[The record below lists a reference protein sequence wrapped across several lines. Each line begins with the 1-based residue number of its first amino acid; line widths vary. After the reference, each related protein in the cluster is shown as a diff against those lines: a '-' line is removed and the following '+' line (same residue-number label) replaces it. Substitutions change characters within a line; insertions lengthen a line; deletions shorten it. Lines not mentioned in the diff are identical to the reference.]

1 VRPNWRPDLFAFWAS
16 RAKEAHVHRR
26 LPSRRAAMGHR
37 VPGHGN
43 NDCAGAIQ
51 ATGGRILTFDELDLA
66 EPFRRAV
73 KELGWERP
81 TPIQSKGIG
90 PAREGRDLVGIA
102 QTGTGKTAAFL
113 LPAMEKQLN
122 KEGLHTLVLCPTRE
136 LAEQVAADAKDLAR
150 FTELFCGVVV
160 GGLPLRPQTR
170 DLRAG
175 FDVLVATPGRLL
187 DHLERGHVK
196 LDQVETLVLD
206 EADRMLDMGFRPQ
219 IEAILRYVP
228 EQRQTLFFSATM
240 PNGVHALALRALRD
254 PVWVEAAPQA
264 TVADRVE
271 QKVYSVRGE
280 RKAALLIELLKET
293 HWEQVLVFTAT
304 KVGADMLV
312 MRLQTAGIRADVMHG
327 DRDMKQRRKA
337 LEAFSEGHVQVL
349 VATDVAQR
357 GLDIEG
363 ISHVVNYDVPRDPEA
378 YVHRIGRTARA
389 GASGTA
395 VTFMSGGELAA
406 LKDIERVLGYR
417 VERIS
422 LPEYD
427 YEGSPQEANAKPKVS
442 VNRGGGRMG
451 SKRMDE
457 LTPEQ
462 LKELMK
468 VG

>member
-1 VRPNWRPDLFAFWAS
+1 M
-16 RAKEAHVHRR
+16 RR
-26 LPSRRAAMGHR
+26 QR
-37 VPGHGN
+37 
-43 NDCAGAIQ
+43 AGAPCSD
-51 ATGGRILTFDELDLA
+51 GRSRLTFEELELA

-73 KELGWERP
+73 QELGWVRP
-81 TPIQSKGIG
+81 TPIQCKAIP
-90 PAREGRDLVGIA
+90 PARGGRDLVGIA
-102 QTGTGKTAAFL
+102 QTGTGKTAGFL
-113 LPAMEKQLN
+113 LPALEKQVH

-136 LAEQVAADAKDLAR
+136 LADQVAADARDLAKY
-150 FTELFCGVVV
+150 TELFVGCVV
-160 GGLPLRPQTR
+160 GGVPMRGQTR

-219 IEAILRYVP
+219 IEAILRHVP
-228 EQRQTLFFSATM
+228 ASRQTLFFSATM
-240 PNGVHALALRALRD
+240 PNGVHALALRILKD
-254 PVWVEAAPQA
+254 PIWVEAAPQA

-280 RKAALLIELLKET
+280 RKPALLIELLQET

-304 KVGADMLV
+304 KVGADTLV
-312 MRLQTAGIRADVMHG
+312 VRLQAAGIRAEVMHG
-327 DRDMKQRRKA
+327 DRDMRQRRKA
-337 LEAFSEGHVQVL
+337 LEAFADGHVQVL

-378 YVHRIGRTARA
+378 YVHRIGRTGRA

-406 LKDIERVLGYR
+406 MKDIERVLGYR

-422 LPEYD
+422 LPSYD
-427 YEGSPQEANAKPKVS
+427 YDGTPQALDSAPKVAY
-442 VNRGGGRMG
+442 NRGGGRMG
-451 SKRMDE
+451 SKRIEE